1 MTSKL
6 LTKDKDI
13 VIPGEELAQ
22 GLDYL
27 PGPGTYRDKDAIVA
41 SRLGLVTIEGKAIKL
56 IILSGK
62 YSPKAGDVIIGKI
75 IDVSLMGWRVDIN
88 CAYTAMLSVK
98 DATSE
103 FIVKGADLTRY
114 FDLDEYIVAGIS
126 NVTSQKLVDLTL
138 KGPGL
143 HKLHDGRI
151 IEVNPNKV
159 PRIIGKA
166 GSMVTMIKEATK
178 TRITVGQNGLVHV
191 QGEPKDEIRAVKAI
205 KMIEEESH
213 ISGLTDKI
221 KDYLDK
227 VKENVQEKIKKK
239 RRDASH

>member
-27 PGPGTYRDKDAIVA
+27 PGPGTYRDGDAIVA

-62 YSPKAGDVIIGKI
+62 YNPKAGDVIIGKI

-191 QGEPKDEIRAVKAI
+191 QGEPKDEIKAVKAI

-221 KDYLDK
+221 KAYLDK
-227 VKENVQEKIKKK
+227 VK
-239 RRDASH
+239 